1 MQEQLGSSIATTEN
15 LQIIREKSK
24 KLVLNIGIL
33 VSIYNNSLNVMLSA
47 LRTAIARASGVWRP
61 LCERLTSAW
70 WSSWTPN
77 RRHWAPA
84 TWSSPRSSSRTS
96 TSEPRRR
103 PCWATRPR
111 SVCLPHKHFD
121 LRTMMIPNKQKRRHT
136 TYYYF
141 VLQLRGL
148 ALGPSTLND
157 FAITFIPI
165 EKQYILC
172 LDVEHCNNN
181 YIWSSNC

>member
-84 TWSSPRSSSRTS
+84 TWSSPRYSSRTS

-121 LRTMMIPNKQKRRHT
+121 LRTMMIPNKKKAQTH
-136 TYYYF
+136 Y
-141 VLQLRGL
+141 VLLFCFTVEGL
-148 ALGPSTLND
+148 GLGS
-157 FAITFIPI
+157 
-165 EKQYILC
+165 
-172 LDVEHCNNN
+172 LDA
-181 YIWSSNC
+181 